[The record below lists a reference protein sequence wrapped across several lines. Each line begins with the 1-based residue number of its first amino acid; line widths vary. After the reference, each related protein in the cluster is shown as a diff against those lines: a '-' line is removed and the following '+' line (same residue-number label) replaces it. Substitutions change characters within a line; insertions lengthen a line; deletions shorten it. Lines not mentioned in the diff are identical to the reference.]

1 MKKKNIII
9 ALIFVFLFLMSCSI
23 LEYAQT
29 YLHGETNEIESIE
42 PVATAEVDPVTSET
56 LSALNAQVMTMVQET
71 FQAIYNSVNPSV
83 VNIQVMEEY
92 GWTTVS
98 GEGSG
103 FVWDTTGHIVTNNHV
118 VEDAFDITVVFADGT
133 TTKAEIVGTDP
144 QSDLAVI
151 KVDPEGLSLQPVI
164 LGDSH
169 SVAVGDLVIAIGNP
183 YGLDGTMTQ
192 GIVSA
197 LSRSLTVDES
207 SMFSRTNY
215 TIPDIIQTD
224 AAINPGNSGGVLVN
238 VTGEVI
244 GVTAA
249 IKSSTD
255 SNAGIGFVI
264 PSHIVTRVVPVLIE
278 KRSYEHPSMG
288 LNGITM
294 TFALAEEMGLDG
306 NTKGILITDIYRG
319 GAAEKAGLNGSYQR
333 MVAPGRVSITYGD
346 VIIAVDGQPVE
357 SYEEMVSYIFNHT
370 EVGQTIR
377 VTLLRNGKELEKDLK
392 LLGG

>member
-1 MKKKNIII
+1 MYRKSLIIVPVLAVFVLTGCNLFETAFNFLQQEKNSPERIG
-9 ALIFVFLFLMSCSI
+9 S
-23 LEYAQT
+23 
-29 YLHGETNEIESIE
+29 ETIRTAE
-42 PVATAEVDPVTSET
+42 PVITDSLSTNYAEVMAV
-56 LSALNAQVMTMVQET
+56 VQQT
-71 FQAIYNSVNPSV
+71 FQEIYKKVNPSV
-83 VNIQVMEEY
+83 VNIQVVEDY
-92 GWTTVS
+92 GWTAVS

-103 FVWDTTGHIVTNNHV
+103 FVWNEDGYIVTNNHV
-118 VEDAFDITVVFADGT
+118 VENAFDITVIFADGT
-133 TTKAEIVGTDP
+133 TTKATIVGTDP

-151 KVDPEGLSLQPVI
+151 KVEPEGLPLEPII
-164 LGDSH
+164 LGDSRE
-169 SVAVGDLVIAIGNP
+169 VAVGDLVIAIGNP
-183 YGLDGTMTQ
+183 YGLSGTMTQ

>member
-9 ALIFVFLFLMSCSI
+9 ASIFVLLFLMGCSI
-23 LEYAQT
+23 LGYAQN

-83 VNIQVMEEY
+83 VNIQVMEDY

-238 VTGEVI
+238 ISGEVI

-249 IKSSTD
+249 IQSSTD

-264 PSHIVTRVVPVLIE
+264 PSHIVERVVPVLIADGVY
-278 KRSYEHPSMG
+278 KHPSLG
-288 LNGITM
+288 LSGVSLTLV
-294 TFALAEEMGLDG
+294 LAENMGLDTG
-306 NTKGILITDIYRG
+306 TRGILITDIIRG
-319 GAAEKAGLNGSYQR
+319 GAADEAGLNGSYQT
-333 MVAPGRVSITYGD
+333 MVAPGRISVTYGD
-346 VIIAVDGQPVE
+346 VIIAVDGQPVD
-357 SYEEMVSYIFNHT
+357 SYEEMVSYVFNKT
-370 EVGQTIR
+370 EVGQT
-377 VTLLRNGKELEKDLK
+377 VKVAVLRDGRELEVDLK
-392 LLGG
+392 LQGE

>member
-1 MKKKNIII
+1 MNKKIFTIITVL
-9 ALIFVFLFLMSCSI
+9 AVFFLTSCSVFENTQRFFQKEMSSVDSTESEAI
-23 LEYAQT
+23 AVVAPAA
-29 YLHGETNEIESIE
+29 NESLTIN
-42 PVATAEVDPVTSET
+42 
-56 LSALNAQVMTMVQET
+56 NAGVMSVVQQT
-71 FQAIYNSVNPSV
+71 FQDIYKKVNPSV
-83 VNIQVMEEY
+83 VNIQVVEDY
-92 GWTTVS
+92 GWTSIS

-103 FVWDTTGHIVTNNHV
+103 FIWNEDGYIVTNNHV
-118 VEDAFDITVVFADGT
+118 VENAFEITVIFADGT

-151 KVDPEGLSLQPVI
+151 KVDPEGLPLVPVV
-164 LGDSH
+164 LGDSRA
-169 SVAVGDLVIAIGNP
+169 VAVGDLVIAIGNP
-183 YGLDGTMTQ
+183 YGLSGTMTQ

-264 PSHIVTRVVPVLIE
+264 PSHIVTRVIPVLIA
-278 KRSYEHPSMG
+278 KGSYAHPAMG

-294 TFALAEEMGLDG
+294 TLALAEEMGLDG
-306 NTKGILITDIYRG
+306 NTKGILITDIYSG
-319 GAAEKAGLNGSYQR
+319 GAAEQAGLNGSYQR
-333 MVAPGRVSITYGD
+333 MTAPGRVSITYGD

-370 EVGQTIR
+370 EVGQTIS
-377 VTLLRNGKELEKDLK
+377 VTVLRNGKQLEKDLK